1 MPLPLSP
8 EFLGGALGFFFT
20 IALLSYLIGDNALYR
35 IALHIFIGVS
45 VGYVTLVVFYQV
57 LQPRLIEPI
66 LSRNPVAIGL
76 AAVPV
81 VLFIMLL
88 LKRGQR
94 TAWLGSLAVAYMIG
108 VGTAVAIGGAVTGT
122 LLPQVRSTA
131 IPLTQ
136 GDGLIAIL
144 SNLIMVFGT
153 IATLLYFQFWVRGRS
168 ASGDAQRV
176 ALMRYAA
183 AVGQFFLM
191 ITLGVIYGGMILS
204 GMAIFSERL
213 ITLYGWITSL
223 LS

>member
-1 MPLPLSP
+1 MPLPFSP
-8 EFLGGALGFFFT
+8 EFLGGALGFLFT
-20 IALLSYLIGDNALYR
+20 VALLSYLIGDNVVYR

-45 VGYVTLVVFYQV
+45 AGYVALVIIYQAFK
-57 LQPRLIEPI
+57 PRLVDA
-66 LSRNPVAIGL
+66 LGSGQPVGMVLAI
-76 AAVPV
+76 VPV
-81 VLFIMLL
+81 LLFILL
-88 LKRGQR
+88 LFKLGQR

-122 LLPQVRSTA
+122 LLPQIASTS
-131 IPLTQ
+131 LLR
-136 GDGLIAIL
+136 GDFISNVIL
-144 SNLIMVFGT
+144 LVGT

-176 ALMRYAA
+176 ALMRYAGY
-183 AVGQFFLM
+183 VGQAFLM

-213 ITLYGWITSL
+213 VSLFGWITSL

>member
-1 MPLPLSP
+1 MPLPFSS
-8 EFLGGALGFFFT
+8 EFLGGALGFLFT
-20 IALLSYLIGDNALYR
+20 VALLSYLIGDNAVYR

-45 VGYVTLVVFYQV
+45 AGYITLVIFYQA
-57 LQPRLIEPI
+57 LKPRLFAPFGSGDV
-66 LSRNPVAIGL
+66 LAMGL

-81 VLFIMLL
+81 LLFLLLL
-88 LKRGQR
+88 LKQGQR

-122 LLPQVRSTA
+122 LVPQINTTGASLGRGNF
-131 IPLTQ
+131 I
-136 GDGLIAIL
+136 
-144 SNLIMVFGT
+144 SNVVMLVGT
-153 IATLLYFQFWVRGRS
+153 VATLLYFQFWVRGRS

-176 ALMRYAA
+176 ALMRYAGY
-183 AVGQFFLM
+183 VGQVFLM

-213 ITLYGWITSL
+213 VSLYGWITGL